1 MYKSSNI
8 CILINKIIIFLNVTI
23 HNSQNIIKGGDNM
36 AIKTGLEQIR
46 ETHDLSQT
54 ELASKLNVELSV
66 IKGWESGAIIPLQY
80 VIKISKLFNTSVQ
93 AILFADNRKPLNISN
108 LKEEHKE
115 LILSIYN
122 NIINDKQGE

>member
-80 VIKISKLFNTSVQ
+80 VIKISKLLTLQYRQFYLQIIEN
-93 AILFADNRKPLNISN
+93 
-108 LKEEHKE
+108 H
-115 LILSIYN
+115 LIFLI
-122 NIINDKQGE
+122 

>member
-1 MYKSSNI
+1 
-8 CILINKIIIFLNVTI
+8 
-23 HNSQNIIKGGDNM
+23 M